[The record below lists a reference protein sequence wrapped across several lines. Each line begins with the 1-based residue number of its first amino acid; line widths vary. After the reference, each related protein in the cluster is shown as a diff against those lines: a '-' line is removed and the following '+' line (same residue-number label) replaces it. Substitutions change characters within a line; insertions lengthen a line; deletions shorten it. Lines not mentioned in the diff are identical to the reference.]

1 MALAMPGLAAYA
13 QTADFSQSNAP
24 AVPVV
29 FRSDWTTTT
38 NTSSDNPEEWTG
50 RFDLDIIDWLCGYVP
65 RRTSTYG
72 EPATGDRQPAGRL
85 AGCRLGAKR
94 VSRHP
99 HPGPARCQLTLAL
112 DLSTVVRLR
121 S

>member
-1 MALAMPGLAAYA
+1 MFSSRNALMALAMPGLAAYA
-13 QTADFSQSNAP
+13 QTAESLRSIAP

-29 FRSDWTTTT
+29 FRSDWTPTT

-65 RRTSTYG
+65 RRT
-72 EPATGDRQPAGRL
+72 ENRPAGQL

-99 HPGPARCQLTLAL
+99 HPGPARYQLTLAL
-112 DLSTVVRLR
+112 VLSTVVRLR